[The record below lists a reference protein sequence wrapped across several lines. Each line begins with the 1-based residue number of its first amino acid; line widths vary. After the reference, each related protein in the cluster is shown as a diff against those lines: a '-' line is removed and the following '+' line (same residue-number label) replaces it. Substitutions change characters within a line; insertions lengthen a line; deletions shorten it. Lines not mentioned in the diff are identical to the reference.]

1 MIGKIHKLYKSSGEF
16 YYKQKYKAIIEADIF
31 YTPEGI
37 KEKIPLAMGTLGNI
51 NKPSE
56 INSLGQFLA
65 LLDVTHKKLLFAD
78 WELLIKLK

>member
-1 MIGKIHKLYKSSGEF
+1 MIGKIHKLYKSSSKLH
-16 YYKQKYKAIIEADIF
+16 YKQKYKAIIEAEIF
-31 YTPEGI
+31 YTPEGLT
-37 KEKIPLAMGTLGNI
+37 EKIPLAMGTLGNI

-65 LLDVTHKKLLFAD
+65 LLDVTQKKLLFAD